1 MESTADIAL
10 GDAVPHRQ
18 AISIEIT
25 STPVLSY
32 ALAHNRIPVVSRLAL
47 TADAPVRRATVR
59 LGVRDA
65 EGPIARSIE
74 LLADIDEG
82 RTTVLTDVGLVM
94 DPAAM
99 LHVDEQRPGVID
111 VEVEVDGEI
120 VGETSR
126 SVQVL
131 AANQWLATPLP
142 LALEMLAAHV
152 MPNHP
157 AVTALVSEAA
167 DLLEQKTGSGAL
179 VGYAATPERVDD
191 VVRAITDVL
200 QGRGIRYSEPPASW
214 SDLGQQVRSPGDV
227 LTWRVG
233 TPLDTVVVLAAALE
247 QAGLRPL
254 LWLAEG
260 HAFLG
265 YWREERSAESAATTD
280 ATQLVNLVDLGL
292 IGLVETT
299 LLTGSAEAGADLHR
313 PAHTGWLTGDLDRV
327 LGVTDVCRAR
337 KDGILPL
344 PARARDADGVLRIVE
359 YSPAP
364 HRTALPAHGVDRHD
378 AGARPEAPA
387 RVQQWKNALLDLSLR
402 NRLLNYSPRAG
413 LPLIVPAGSLGIL
426 ENFVHDGTPITL
438 LPNDELAAVARER
451 GTADARQLPEEQ
463 LAEALVERRS
473 VHADVASAGYLPRLR
488 NLAYKA
494 KTVLE

>member
-47 TADAPVRRATVR
+47 TADAPVRGATVR
-59 LGVRDA
+59 LRGPDA

-167 DLLEQKTGSGAL
+167 DLLEQKSGSGAL

-191 VVRAITDVL
+191 VGRAITDLL
-200 QGRGIRYSEPPASW
+200 QCRGIRYSEPPASW

-247 QAGLRPL
+247 RAGIRPL
-254 LWLAEG
+254 FWLAGGAGGREG
-260 HAFLG
+260 EAHAFLG

-280 ATQLVNLVDLGL
+280 ATSLVNLVDLGL

-299 LLTGSAEAGADLHR
+299 LLTSMGEAGADLHR
-313 PAHTGWLTGDLDRV
+313 PAYAGWLTGELDR
-327 LGVTDVCRAR
+327 
-337 KDGILPL
+337 
-344 PARARDADGVLRIVE
+344 IVGG
-359 YSPAP
+359 
-364 HRTALPAHGVDRHD
+364 R
-378 AGARPEAPA
+378 
-387 RVQQWKNALLDLSLR
+387 
-402 NRLLNYSPRAG
+402 
-413 LPLIVPAGSLGIL
+413 
-426 ENFVHDGTPITL
+426 
-438 LPNDELAAVARER
+438 
-451 GTADARQLPEEQ
+451 
-463 LAEALVERRS
+463 
-473 VHADVASAGYLPRLR
+473 
-488 NLAYKA
+488 
-494 KTVLE
+494 